1 VPLLA
6 PVDQPA
12 GNWVGGGVRAQCVTQ
27 ASRDRLSDR
36 RNVTLI
42 LRLVLDRLE
51 QLVYGEVVEV
61 DGRRVRRF
69 KTWAQLPGAV
79 QASLPAEDAPRE
91 PGAS

>member
-1 VPLLA
+1 MT
-6 PVDQPA
+6 QP
-12 GNWVGGGVRAQCVTQ
+12 GG
-27 ASRDRLSDR
+27 DRLGDR

-51 QLVYGEVVEV
+51 QLVYGEVVDA

-79 QASLPAEDAPRE
+79 QDSLPRGEAEDAPQE
-91 PGAS
+91 PGGK